1 MNIFSSQIEKR
12 RKLDASTLSREI
24 KEGAARMGLHYDG
37 AIPQT
42 DNLAIR
48 QVLEA
53 LKIVDY
59 ELESDDVLPLEQ
71 QLHNIL
77 QAHGI
82 MTRQLRLTDGWWREA
97 SGPMLGR
104 TRSGRLVALL
114 PKWTGRSYR
123 FTDEEGI
130 PQEVTRRQMK
140 DVLMPEAY
148 SFTKALPLQRMT
160 KRQLIAFIL
169 SSTDTYSMLYMGFAA
184 LIVVLLGMFV
194 PMANKMVFETVIPAG
209 IAADLAPIAGLLVG
223 AAVVIMLTTYIR
235 SQALLSVFEG
245 IIRILIFIGYIR
257 CELSPI
263 CR

>member
-1 MNIFSSQIEKR
+1 MSIFSSQIEKR

-24 KEGAARMGLHYDG
+24 KEGAARMGLRYG
-37 AIPQT
+37 GTVPQT

-59 ELESDDVLPLEQ
+59 ELEPDDVLPLEQ

-97 SGPMLGR
+97 SGPLLGR

-123 FTDEEGI
+123 FTDEDG
-130 PQEVTRRQMK
+130 T
-140 DVLMPEAY
+140 
-148 SFTKALPLQRMT
+148 
-160 KRQLIAFIL
+160 
-169 SSTDTYSMLYMGFAA
+169 
-184 LIVVLLGMFV
+184 
-194 PMANKMVFETVIPAG
+194 
-209 IAADLAPIAGLLVG
+209 
-223 AAVVIMLTTYIR
+223 
-235 SQALLSVFEG
+235 
-245 IIRILIFIGYIR
+245 
-257 CELSPI
+257 
-263 CR
+263 